1 MTNETQPHAVDL
13 HVGARI
19 RLIRKDRGMSQS
31 ELADALGITFQQVQ
45 KYERGFN
52 RISASKMFEAS
63 KALGV
68 DPAWFF
74 QGLEDL
80 PRDAGPE
87 DGAVREMLNTEEGRK
102 LLVLASHLPG
112 PLLGAHL
119 HLMHMEV
126 GALAAVSVDT
136 AEHILGRAA

>member
-1 MTNETQPHAVDL
+1 MTTETVPHPVDV

-19 RLIRKDRGMSQS
+19 RLIRKDRGMSQG

-74 QGLEDL
+74 QGLDDL
-80 PRDAGPE
+80 PTGAGPDE
-87 DGAVREMLNTEEGRK
+87 EAIRTMLGTDEGRK
-102 LLVLASHLPG
+102 LLSIAAHLPS
-112 PLLGAHL
+112 PILGAHL

-126 GALAAVSVDT
+126 GALAATAVDT
-136 AEHILGRAA
+136 AENVLGQAA